1 MEGKTAQE
9 RAAEF
14 SKLNY
19 LLDFKVE
26 LPGEDETDEDAEF
39 EIIDEET
46 TDELVLEAL
55 ALELELELIDF

>member
-1 MEGKTAQE
+1 M
-9 RAAEF
+9 
-14 SKLNY
+14 
-19 LLDFKVE
+19 E